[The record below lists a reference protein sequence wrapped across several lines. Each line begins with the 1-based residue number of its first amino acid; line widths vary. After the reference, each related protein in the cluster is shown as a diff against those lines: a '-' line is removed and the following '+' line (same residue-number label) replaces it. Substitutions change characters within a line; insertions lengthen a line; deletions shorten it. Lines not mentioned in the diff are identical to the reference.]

1 MARRQSSRRGG
12 GAPDKKDNTA
22 EGGGGEGQSDNVVDA
37 QDTTLSSNS
46 PTAQIMAASMLQSNT
61 SNNSNNKQSE
71 ESLVLTYLRRYGLA
85 DAASE
90 LQSILEKDKAEQ
102 SQSST
107 KSSGGV
113 KKRKRSDSTDSNE
126 ATINNQT
133 NKDSNSKLPPIDY
146 DVSEDAMEYEDTSTT
161 TTPSGAQLKAAT
173 GGGFGYDLDA
183 APSIALWGVGSA
195 PPSLRNRM
203 VTELILEGR
212 DMDMNMNE
220 ESTKIDTEKDGDVAM
235 KDDDA
240 EKVKK
245 GEEEEKKNISKKDK
259 EEIEAMVNFRDE
271 ARRYI
276 EGFTSLITWILTLP
290 DDPANPIVTNMT
302 RGRPP
307 FSSSGGQTKGS
318 MGGEDKGKMEEDG
331 KGEDNEKEEVDG
343 NSSHKPHEG
352 LANLVKHSLAAVEH
366 FDPAKPKPPAPHT
379 LTLPL
384 GATAVIPSE
393 SSIHHDPLLLPP
405 SCKPELLALSF
416 PLLVHTYCELLACGL
431 EHTAVALL
439 DTYRHLYDANHHNE
453 IADLDKCQTTARIVE
468 VNEDVLAQSVLHS
481 DVRLLT
487 AQISVVAKR
496 LGEVQRESA
505 ALKRKTKRTAEEEKL
520 LQEHTKRIQR
530 YTEAYAR
537 SHERVRDLSTKNDV
551 LTKKLATLPFLRRSR
566 ALKWNITISTA
577 AFAALSGFVSSR
589 DELLPMSALL
599 QSRCHLIVER
609 RDPLP
614 FCPPAIL
621 EDIDGSKENDELDN
635 SKVRWA
641 APIHPVARA
650 IEAGED
656 VASSGVS
663 GSEPHHKLARSIL
676 THSEALPYPKLEF
689 EDGEDSKD
697 AESRA
702 AVEFNR
708 ALLVNGFRR
717 LEALELKQEYESGL
731 LPSSSANEGSKRQM
745 HVADALQPSV
755 LLATLC
761 SSSSKAS
768 NEADAGAGPSEAPW
782 SEPNIGIVSASICPP
797 DGRKVAVGCDD
808 AAVRIWSLDKSSKST
823 QYDPSSASSLGESSI
838 VLLGHKNGFP
848 VFDVDWTRNGRTLL
862 SAGGDGTVR

>member
-102 SQSST
+102 SQSGT

-133 NKDSNSKLPPIDY
+133 NKDNSSKLPPIDY

-245 GEEEEKKNISKKDK
+245 GEEEDKKKNISKKDK

-307 FSSSGGQTKGS
+307 FSSSGGQTDGS

-331 KGEDNEKEEVDG
+331 KGEDNEKEDG
-343 NSSHKPHEG
+343 FCN
-352 LANLVKHSLAAVEH
+352 V
-366 FDPAKPKPPAPHT
+366 
-379 LTLPL
+379 
-384 GATAVIPSE
+384 
-393 SSIHHDPLLLPP
+393 
-405 SCKPELLALSF
+405 
-416 PLLVHTYCELLACGL
+416 Y
-431 EHTAVALL
+431 
-439 DTYRHLYDANHHNE
+439 
-453 IADLDKCQTTARIVE
+453 
-468 VNEDVLAQSVLHS
+468 
-481 DVRLLT
+481 
-487 AQISVVAKR
+487 
-496 LGEVQRESA
+496 
-505 ALKRKTKRTAEEEKL
+505 TK
-520 LQEHTKRIQR
+520 
-530 YTEAYAR
+530 
-537 SHERVRDLSTKNDV
+537 
-551 LTKKLATLPFLRRSR
+551 
-566 ALKWNITISTA
+566 
-577 AFAALSGFVSSR
+577 
-589 DELLPMSALL
+589 
-599 QSRCHLIVER
+599 
-609 RDPLP
+609 
-614 FCPPAIL
+614 
-621 EDIDGSKENDELDN
+621 
-635 SKVRWA
+635 
-641 APIHPVARA
+641 
-650 IEAGED
+650 
-656 VASSGVS
+656 
-663 GSEPHHKLARSIL
+663 
-676 THSEALPYPKLEF
+676 
-689 EDGEDSKD
+689 
-697 AESRA
+697 
-702 AVEFNR
+702 
-708 ALLVNGFRR
+708 
-717 LEALELKQEYESGL
+717 
-731 LPSSSANEGSKRQM
+731 
-745 HVADALQPSV
+745 
-755 LLATLC
+755 
-761 SSSSKAS
+761 
-768 NEADAGAGPSEAPW
+768 
-782 SEPNIGIVSASICPP
+782 
-797 DGRKVAVGCDD
+797 
-808 AAVRIWSLDKSSKST
+808 
-823 QYDPSSASSLGESSI
+823 
-838 VLLGHKNGFP
+838 
-848 VFDVDWTRNGRTLL
+848 
-862 SAGGDGTVR
+862 